1 METISIT
8 VPAFPR
14 FVHVVRLVAAGLAA
28 RLHFTLDDIEDLKIG
43 VDELTAYLTGP
54 RGREGTL
61 EVRFS
66 VGADRIEIGG
76 IGRYAAREDLRVE
89 LSEFS
94 RLILETVADS
104 ASLNR
109 PDGALSFRLVKARHP

>member
-76 IGRYAAREDLRVE
+76 IGRYAATEDLRVE